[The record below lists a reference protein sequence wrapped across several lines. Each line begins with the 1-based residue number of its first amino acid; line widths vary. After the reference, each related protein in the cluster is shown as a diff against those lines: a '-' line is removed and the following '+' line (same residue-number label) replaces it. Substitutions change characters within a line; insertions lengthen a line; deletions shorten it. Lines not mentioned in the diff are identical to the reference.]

1 MKKLATNITL
11 YSTTLLLL
19 VTGGIKIKLCKD
31 KSHEYTKSIES
42 FDKNFIDDD
51 FLVAAH
57 RGFSSKEIE
66 NTTNS
71 ITLAKNTKYIDYIE
85 LDVRLTKDRKL
96 VLSHNNSHIIGY
108 HSKIFISSET
118 LDSLNNYNFYYL
130 NDSWKTNIDN
140 MFNTKDG
147 DLATSRASNLD
158 SENYKICTLSEGLK
172 ACGNKKVILDLKFRK
187 NTKEYV
193 DSLLEEMEKFD
204 TSNIIFQSS
213 DLLSLM
219 YLRRKRPD
227 FSYLAIIK
235 DKNSLNYIDLFD
247 NIGLR
252 ENLVSDKIVDKLLGE
267 NKQVAVWTVNSEE
280 ETESIINKIGAN
292 YKKIIYISDY
302 PDIVAKT
309 LNSKEKKFIKN

>member
-1 MKKLATNITL
+1 MKKLVTGLTL
-11 YSTTLLLL
+11 YSTSILMLL
-19 VTGGIKIKLCKD
+19 TAGIKIKLCKD

-42 FDKNFIDDD
+42 FDENFIDDD

-96 VLSHNNSHIIGY
+96 ILSHNNSHVIGY

-130 NDSWKTNIDN
+130 NDSGKISIDN

-147 DLATSRASNLD
+147 DLVTSRASNLD
-158 SENYKICTLSEGLK
+158 SEKYKICTLSEGLK
-172 ACGNKKVILDLKFRK
+172 ACGNKKIILDLKFRK

-213 DLLSLM
+213 DLLSLL
-219 YLRRKRPD
+219 YLKRKRPD
-227 FSYLAIIK
+227 LNYLAIIK

-252 ENLVSDKIVDKLLGE
+252 ENLVSDEIVEKLLGE

-280 ETESIINKIGAN
+280 ETENIINEIGSN

-302 PDIVAKT
+302 PDVVAKT
-309 LNSKEKKFIKN
+309 LNDKEKKFTKN